1 MFWNCQGIRPK
12 RKELQ
17 LYLTENSID
26 IIALNET
33 FLNKKYTFKVPG
45 YDTIRKDRSTGVKG
59 GVAFLVKHGLVVNK
73 EYRNEDFN
81 IITENEALAIN
92 LELSNNQN
100 LTLATIY
107 CPNGNPSSSL
117 FHAISNL
124 SDNVMFIGDFNSKLE
139 SFGCA
144 KKNTSGPMLKT
155 IQNKLNLIYLNN
167 DEHTHMD
174 RANGSTDILDMAF
187 VSPNLA
193 IHDIQ
198 FQIGEDLG
206 SDLLP
211 IEISIDTAP
220 HRNAYTNHTKYKFD
234 QTDREVF
241 ESTLEEALGSA
252 DFSGPMSTSDL
263 DKYADFIIAAI
274 STAVD
279 KAIPTSKSVR
289 PESTPISD
297 ETRALIKE
305 KRKLRRLYSQK
316 KDPAV
321 KTRIN
326 QLQKQVKEDLKL
338 ESLVSWENFCN
349 SISLESD
356 PSKSW
361 RKIKNFLKPKGQRDY
376 PTLHHANKVAKTNAD
391 KAQLFAESVERHFGI
406 ESDHFDSNHFHD
418 VNKFVEDNHRH
429 FYPPEDPDDY
439 RFDVGNEHELV
450 ADVDATTLIKLVK
463 FLKRGKA
470 PGPDTIP
477 NEVLRLGTTTSLF
490 HHLAKLFTS
499 SIQLGYIP
507 TAWKIATLRM
517 LLKPDK
523 LPSLTTSY
531 RPISLISSIMKLFE
545 RVIEQ
550 RLRSHL
556 EHIGFIN
563 KHQSGFR
570 RAKSTDD
577 HLFRLSQSI
586 MESFNK
592 GEHVV
597 AAFLDVEKAFDNVWH
612 NGLRY
617 KIFQLD
623 LPTKMTRWL
632 SDFLVGRLIQVN
644 VNNFF
649 SNQINPKAGVLQG
662 SVLSP
667 LLFLIYVNDLPA
679 PHHNQNSLS
688 QFADD
693 TAQWAFSLSV
703 RIAAKLLQQD
713 LLNLAMW
720 CAKWRIK
727 LNPEKTKVIIFS
739 RSILAR
745 KTELNLKLYG
755 ETLKIYPQVKFLGI
769 TFDSQLNFKK
779 HFEDI
784 LDRCNTR
791 YYRLRLLANKK
802 WGPSPS
808 SLIQIYKQCV
818 RPIFEYGALSTITT
832 SDNIISKIQ
841 RLQNKF
847 IRLAL
852 RLPKYICSKLLHDST
867 GLPYVKD
874 RLLSCAT
881 KSLDRIAQNPL
892 VEESIS
898 RNRLNPAWDR
908 FPTPLSVVRPGQPS
922 A

>member
-1 MFWNCQGIRPK
+1 MGLNIMFWNCQGIRPK
-12 RKELQ
+12 RKELE

-33 FLNKKYTFKVPG
+33 FLNKKYSFKVPG
-45 YDTIRKDRSTGVKG
+45 YDTIRKDRSTGVRG

-117 FHAISNL
+117 FHAIFDL
-124 SDNVMFIGDFNSKLE
+124 SDNVMFVGDFNSKLE

-144 KKNTSGPMLKT
+144 KKTTSGPMLKT

-198 FQIGEDLG
+198 FQIGDDLG
-206 SDLLP
+206 SDHLP
-211 IEISIDTAP
+211 IEISIDTSP
-220 HRNAYTNHTKYKFD
+220 HRNTYTNHTKYKFD

-252 DFSGPMSTSDL
+252 DFSGLMSTSDL
-263 DKYADFIIAAI
+263 DKYADFIITAI

-289 PESTPISD
+289 PERTPISD

-326 QLQKQVKEDLKL
+326 QLQKQVKEDLKV
-338 ESLVSWENFCN
+338 ESLVNWENFCN

-356 PSKSW
+356 PNKSW
-361 RKIKNFLKPKGQRDY
+361 RKIKNFLGPKGQRDY
-376 PTLHHANKVAKTNAD
+376 PTLRHANKVAKTNAD
-391 KAQLFAESVERHFGI
+391 KAQLFAESVEKHFGI

-418 VNKFVEDNHRH
+418 VNKFVQDNHRY

-450 ADVDATTLIKLVK
+450 ADVDAPTLIKLVK

-477 NEVLRLGTTTSLF
+477 NEVLRLDTTTSLF

-523 LPSLTTSY
+523 LPSLTTRY

-586 MESFNK
+586 MESFNR

-649 SNQINPKAGVLQG
+649 SNQINPKVGVPQG

-693 TAQWAFSLSV
+693 TAQWAFSLNV
-703 RIAAKLLQQD
+703 RFAAKLLQQD
-713 LLNLAMW
+713 LLKLAMW
-720 CAKWRIK
+720 CA
-727 LNPEKTKVIIFS
+727 NG
-739 RSILAR
+739 
-745 KTELNLKLYG
+745 ELNL
-755 ETLKIYPQVKFLGI
+755 IP
-769 TFDSQLNFKK
+769 KK
-779 HFEDI
+779 P
-784 LDRCNTR
+784 R
-791 YYRLRLLANKK
+791 
-802 WGPSPS
+802 
-808 SLIQIYKQCV
+808 
-818 RPIFEYGALSTITT
+818 
-832 SDNIISKIQ
+832 
-841 RLQNKF
+841 
-847 IRLAL
+847 
-852 RLPKYICSKLLHDST
+852 
-867 GLPYVKD
+867 
-874 RLLSCAT
+874 
-881 KSLDRIAQNPL
+881 
-892 VEESIS
+892 
-898 RNRLNPAWDR
+898 
-908 FPTPLSVVRPGQPS
+908 
-922 A
+922 